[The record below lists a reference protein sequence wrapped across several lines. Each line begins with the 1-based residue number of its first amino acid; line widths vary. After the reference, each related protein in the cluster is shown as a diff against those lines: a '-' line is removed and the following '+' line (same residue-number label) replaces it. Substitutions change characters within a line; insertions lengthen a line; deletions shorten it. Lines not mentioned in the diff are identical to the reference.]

1 MSDFPDAIKNRTAKE
16 FLNSTK
22 NLATWLTRRDVLT
35 KQTINP
41 DTLISWV
48 RGYVNDLECDC
59 KYHEEQNKKLKS
71 QIDNN
76 PTSTILNL
84 QETIK
89 NYESYIAEMKDNY
102 RFLKENIT
110 RTEQPQDVE
119 VTTDELMDLIDDLID
134 RYCEKDIKQTNLQE
148 SNTRFEKQVS
158 DLTAEK
164 LRLQNENKQLQ
175 NINTGLHLLINKQDE
190 AEKDKEEI
198 AKCQAVVDAAN
209 ELREY
214 LENK

>member
-1 MSDFPDAIKNRTAKE
+1 MSDFPDAVKQRTAKE

-84 QETIK
+84 QE
-89 NYESYIAEMKDNY
+89 
-102 RFLKENIT
+102 
-110 RTEQPQDVE
+110 
-119 VTTDELMDLIDDLID
+119 
-134 RYCEKDIKQTNLQE
+134 
-148 SNTRFEKQVS
+148 SNTRFEQQVS
-158 DLTAEK
+158 DLTAQV
-164 LRLQNENKQLQ
+164 LQLQIENKQLK
-175 NINTGLHLLINKQDE
+175 NVNEGLHLLINQQDD
-190 AEKDKEEI
+190 AEKDLQLIEHCKKI
-198 AKCQAVVDAAN
+198 VDDAN
-209 ELREY
+209 ELRNYIEG
-214 LENK
+214 ER